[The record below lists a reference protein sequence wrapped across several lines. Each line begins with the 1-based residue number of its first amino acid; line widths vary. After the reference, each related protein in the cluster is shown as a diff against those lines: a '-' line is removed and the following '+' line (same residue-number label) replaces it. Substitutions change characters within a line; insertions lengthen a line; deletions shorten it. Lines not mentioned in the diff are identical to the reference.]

1 MILKGFAKRVGTN
14 PATLSLLTRLAPS
27 QQLNVQAQPSSTMN
41 NLFATHLL
49 SRTFTTNNNNKD
61 DKNQPKKSSLF
72 QKRPPAPG
80 TQEGANSG
88 TTTAQQS

>member
-14 PATLSLLTRLAPS
+14 PATLSLLARLAVS
-27 QQLNVQAQPSSTMN
+27 QQLNVQAQPSSSMN

-49 SRTFTTNNNNKD
+49 SRTFTTNNNNKE

-72 QKRPPAPG
+72 QKRPPAPE
-80 TQEGANSG
+80 TQEGATSG
-88 TTTAQQS
+88 TTSTQQS